1 MNSKEAFQQ
10 QFGKAHADA
19 VSASWFQEAVRTAM
33 LISAEKWS
41 QESDATSGHFKTQG
55 AFEFVREFTKLSTPV
70 TTPVP
75 KDFDNLK

>member
-1 MNSKEAFQQ
+1 MNAKEAFQK
-10 QFGKAHADA
+10 QFGKEHSDA
-19 VSASWFQEAVRTAM
+19 VAASWFQEAVRTAM

-55 AFEFVREFTKLSTPV
+55 AFEFIREFRKLSIPDSLPT
-70 TTPVP
+70 P